1 MGRNPTQNEGFKK
14 VISYFVGQEEVEL
27 SLSPTVVMPL
37 LTAQDKPY
45 NVRVLMDSGSMTNW
59 LAKDLLDKLNHT
71 VKGHTSL
78 EVYTL
83 TGSTIKKFKLV
94 EIYYYYNGQKHNYAG
109 ELHVLLLILPRCHG
123 YDVAAPSNADPFCTG
138 CLV

>member
-37 LTAQDKPY
+37 LTIQDKPY
-45 NVRVLMDSGSMTNW
+45 KVRVLMDSGSMTNW
-59 LAKDLLDKLNHT
+59 IVKDLLDKLNHT

-78 EVYTL
+78 EEYYIDRQNNKE
-83 TGSTIKKFKLV
+83 IK
-94 EIYYYYNGQKHNYAG
+94 ISRN
-109 ELHVLLLILPRCHG
+109 ILP
-123 YDVAAPSNADPFCTG
+123 V
-138 CLV
+138 